1 MNQKPTNVFIFA
13 ALECEAKALINKFKL
28 KKENTSH
35 PFSVYK
41 NENIVLTVTGV
52 GKVSMASGV
61 AYVMAGY
68 PDIEMP
74 IMLNIGIAGHK
85 TEALGSLFVASKV
98 TDEDS
103 RKVFFPQLIG
113 NKWPVASEI
122 KSTTMPNTHYSDS
135 CLNDMEASAFYE
147 TAVRFSSSELIH
159 CLKVVSDNEEAA
171 IEGINA
177 KVVIEW
183 INIHVDKMEQI
194 FKLLQQLRES
204 VIPRELQEYTKIVN
218 QWHFTVS
225 GKVRLKALLRRW
237 SVLSPEQWL
246 KNERIEHENG
256 KDILRKLAVDVDK
269 LEVNL

>member
-1 MNQKPTNVFIFA
+1 MNQKPANVFIFA

-35 PFSVYK
+35 PFSVYS
-41 NENIVLTVTGV
+41 NDNIILTVTGV
-52 GKVSMASGV
+52 GKVAMASGV
-61 AYVMAGY
+61 AYVMAGFS
-68 PDIEMP
+68 DIEMP

-98 TDEDS
+98 IDEDS
-103 RKVFFPQLIG
+103 RKVFYPQLIG
-113 NKWPVASEI
+113 SKWPVASEI
-122 KSTTMPNTHYSDS
+122 KSTTVPSTNYSDD

-147 TAVRFSSSELIH
+147 TAVRFSSNELIH

-177 KVVIEW
+177 KVVVEW
-183 INIHVDKMEQI
+183 VNVHVDKMEQI
-194 FKLLQQLRES
+194 FKSLQQLREA
-204 VIPRELQEYTKIVN
+204 VMPCELQEYSKIVN

-237 SVLSPEQWL
+237 SVLSTEQWL
-246 KNERIEHENG
+246 INEGADHKNG

-269 LEVNL
+269 IDVNL

>member
-1 MNQKPTNVFIFA
+1 MNQKSANVFIFA
-13 ALECEAKALINKFKL
+13 ALECEAKALINQFKL

-61 AYVMAGY
+61 AYVMAGFSR
-68 PDIEMP
+68 IEMP

-85 TEALGSLFVASKV
+85 TEALGNLLVASKV
-98 TDEDS
+98 VDKDS
-103 RKVFFPQLIG
+103 KKVFYPPLIG
-113 NKWPVASEI
+113 SKWPVASEI
-122 KSTTMPNTHYSDS
+122 TSTTLPNTDYSDN

-147 TAVRFSSSELIH
+147 TAVRFSNSELIH
-159 CLKVVSDNEEAA
+159 CLKVVSDNEESA

-177 KVVIEW
+177 KVVVEW
-183 INIHVDKMEQI
+183 INVHVDKIEQI
-194 FKLLQQLRES
+194 IKSLKQLREA
-204 VIPRELQEYTKIVN
+204 VIPCELQEYTKIVN

-237 SVLSPEQWL
+237 SVLSSEQWL
-246 KNERIEHENG
+246 INEGAGYENG
-256 KDILRKLAVDVDK
+256 KDILRKLAVDIDK
-269 LEVNL
+269 MDVNL